1 MAKAPRA
8 LDTRADWT
16 AAFRHEASRHARY
29 GRPASVLLLEIG
41 RTPDS
46 RSADAVAHELAD
58 LIRADARASDR
69 AVRTGPSS
77 FRLLM
82 PETGIRGARQVGAR
96 LEAAYRAADRPS
108 NHRPGLRFDVAAPKR
123 DGTLEDALAEAERRV
138 AR

>member
-1 MAKAPRA
+1 
-8 LDTRADWT
+8 
-16 AAFRHEASRHARY
+16 
-29 GRPASVLLLEIG
+29 VLLLEIG

-58 LIRADARASDR
+58 LIKTGARASDR

-82 PETGIRGARQVGAR
+82 PETNLGEARQVGTR
-96 LEAAYRAADRPS
+96 LEGAFRAAGGS
-108 NHRPGLRFDVAAPKR
+108 ANHRPGLHFDVAAPKR
-123 DGTLEDALAEAERRV
+123 DGTLEDALVEAERRV

>member
-1 MAKAPRA
+1 M
-8 LDTRADWT
+8 
-16 AAFRHEASRHARY
+16 
-29 GRPASVLLLEIG
+29 LLLEIG

-69 AVRTGPSS
+69 AVRTGPTS

-82 PETGIRGARQVGAR
+82 PETSVGGARMVGAR
-96 LEAAYRAADRPS
+96 LEAAFREAGGTT
-108 NHRPGLRFDVAAPKR
+108 NHRPGLRFDVATPKR
-123 DGTLEDALAEAERRV
+123 GGSLEDALTEAERRV